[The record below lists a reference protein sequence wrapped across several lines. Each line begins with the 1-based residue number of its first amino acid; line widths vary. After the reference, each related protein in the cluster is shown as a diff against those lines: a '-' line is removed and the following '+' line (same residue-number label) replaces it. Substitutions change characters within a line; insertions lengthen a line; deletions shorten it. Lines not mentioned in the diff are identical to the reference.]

1 MATRFS
7 TPTTRFGNIALA
19 TVAIVS
25 LVFLMTPL
33 VVIVLFSFNSG
44 GDFSY
49 PIKGFSLRWYAE
61 FFTTPTWTDALA
73 NSLMVA
79 VATTALATPLGTMA
93 ALGLATPGLPGR
105 RIINGFLLIPMIAPV
120 VIVGVGMYFL
130 FSMIGLTATFF
141 GLVLAHTA
149 LAVPF
154 VVVTVSAVLTAL
166 DRRLLWAA
174 ASMGA
179 TPFEGFRA
187 VTLPAILPGIGS
199 GAIFAFATS
208 LDEVVVTVFL
218 AGPGQRTLPREMFTI
233 ARDTLTPTIAAAATV
248 VMLLSMLLLGVSVLL
263 NRRNRRVEASA

>member
-1 MATRFS
+1 MTTRFS
-7 TPTTRFGNIALA
+7 TPATRLANFALA
-19 TVAIVS
+19 TVSIGS
-25 LVFLMTPL
+25 LVFLMTPVL
-33 VVIVLFSFNSG
+33 VIVLFSFNSG

-49 PIKGFSLRWYAE
+49 PIKGFSLRWYGE
-61 FFTTPTWTDALA
+61 FFSTATWTNALV
-73 NSLMVA
+73 NSLTVA

-93 ALGLATPGLPGR
+93 ALGLATPDLPGR
-105 RIINGFLLIPMIAPV
+105 RVLNGFLLIPMIAPV

-130 FSMIGLTATFF
+130 FSMIGLTATFT

-179 TPFEGFRA
+179 TPFRTFRA
-187 VTLPAILPGIGS
+187 VTWPAILPGIAS

-218 AGPGQRTLPREMFTI
+218 AGPGQRTLPREMFTV

-248 VMLLSMLLLGVSVLL
+248 VVALSTLLLVASVFVNKRL
-263 NRRNRRVEASA
+263 NSN